1 MVWDQVDDMTLQ
13 INPTHHRL
21 PFSYNLGDHHPEL
34 PSPPKLCKSYP
45 WTHQDQKTAA
55 LHLQVSSEFSGNL

>member
-34 PSPPKLCKSYP
+34 PSPPKLCKNYP
-45 WTHQDQKTAA
+45 
-55 LHLQVSSEFSGNL
+55 